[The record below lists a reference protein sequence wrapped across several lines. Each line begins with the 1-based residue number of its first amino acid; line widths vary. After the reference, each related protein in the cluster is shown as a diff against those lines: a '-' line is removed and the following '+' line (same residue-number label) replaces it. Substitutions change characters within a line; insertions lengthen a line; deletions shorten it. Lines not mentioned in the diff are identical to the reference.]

1 MKADL
6 NGKIALVTGASRGI
20 GAQIALALAQ
30 NGAKVI
36 GTSQSQ
42 SGADGVAN
50 ALAEY
55 GAEGRALRLDDLDSI
70 APFMERLE
78 KDVGPL
84 DVLVNNAGI
93 TKDGLAMRMSD
104 EDFDSVIDV
113 NLKAAFRTSRA
124 VLRGMMKK
132 RGGRIV
138 NVGSIVAVAGNP
150 GQANYVAS
158 KAGLIGMTK
167 ALARELGPRSIT
179 VNAVAPG
186 FIETDMTKDLPEELQ
201 NSLIR
206 SIPLGRM
213 GSAQEV
219 ANAVLFLVSDAAS
232 YITGQ
237 TIHVNGGM
245 LTP

>member
-1 MKADL
+1 M
-6 NGKIALVTGASRGI
+6 
-20 GAQIALALAQ
+20 
-30 NGAKVI
+30 
-36 GTSQSQ
+36 
-42 SGADGVAN
+42 
-50 ALAEY
+50 
-55 GAEGRALRLDDLDSI
+55 
-70 APFMERLE
+70 
-78 KDVGPL
+78 
-84 DVLVNNAGI
+84 
-93 TKDGLAMRMSD
+93 
-104 EDFDSVIDV
+104 IDV

-245 LTP
+245 LMP

>member
-42 SGADGVAN
+42 SGADGVAK

-104 EDFDSVIDV
+104 EDFD
-113 NLKAAFRTSRA
+113 
-124 VLRGMMKK
+124 
-132 RGGRIV
+132 
-138 NVGSIVAVAGNP
+138 
-150 GQANYVAS
+150 
-158 KAGLIGMTK
+158 
-167 ALARELGPRSIT
+167 
-179 VNAVAPG
+179 
-186 FIETDMTKDLPEELQ
+186 
-201 NSLIR
+201 
-206 SIPLGRM
+206 
-213 GSAQEV
+213 
-219 ANAVLFLVSDAAS
+219 
-232 YITGQ
+232 
-237 TIHVNGGM
+237 
-245 LTP
+245 

>member
-78 KDVGPL
+78 KDIGPL

>member
-42 SGADGVAN
+42 SGADGVAK

>member
-42 SGADGVAN
+42 SGADGVAK

-113 NLKAAFRTSRA
+113 NLKAAFRTCRA

>member
-42 SGADGVAN
+42 SGADGVAK

-84 DVLVNNAGI
+84 DILVNNAGI

>member
-20 GAQIALALAQ
+20 GAQIALILAQ

-42 SGADGVAN
+42 SGADGVAK

>member
-78 KDVGPL
+78 KDAGPL

>member
-42 SGADGVAN
+42 SGADGVAK

-219 ANAVLFLVSDAAS
+219 ANTVLFLVSDAAS